1 MARLK
6 DGLLGGLS
14 GKIGDV
20 IGYIRYGK
28 AYVKMK
34 TLKPKK
40 EPSLAQLAEREKMRV
55 VNRFINSMTEFVR
68 IGFAL
73 EAADKTHSANSAAKS
88 YQMRNS
94 VSGVFPA
101 LGIDYPNVLVCKGLI
116 DPPENVSAAV
126 HANGLQFS
134 WELSDRTSVYH
145 QRSRVMLL
153 VYAPVLNKSFY
164 TLSGARI
171 IERTDFLELP
181 IAFKGQLLH
190 LYVAFHSDE
199 KRQLSNS
206 TYAGAIN
213 Y

>member
-55 VNRFINSMTEFVR
+55 VNRLINSMTEFVR

-88 YQMRNS
+88 YQMKNAVIGS
-94 VSGVFPA
+94 YSS
-101 LGIDYPNVLVCKGLI
+101 LEIDYPRVLLSKGLI
-116 DPPENVSAAV
+116 DPPENVSV
-126 HANGLQFS
+126 LVLSTGLQFS
-134 WELSDRTSVYH
+134 WELSQRTSVYH
-145 QRSRVMLL
+145 KRARVMLL
-153 VYAPVLNKSFY
+153 VYAPEINKSFY
-164 TLSGARI
+164 SLSGARI
-171 IERTDFLELP
+171 IEKTDLLELP

-190 LYVAFHSDE
+190 LYVVFHSDDR
-199 KRQLSNS
+199 KQISNS
-206 TYAGAIN
+206 TYAGTIN

>member
-68 IGFAL
+68 IGFSL

-88 YQMRNS
+88 YQMKNAMA
-94 VSGVFPA
+94 GVYPA
-101 LGIDYPNVLVCKGLI
+101 LGVDYAKVLLSKGVI
-116 DPPENVSAAV
+116 DPALNISVLGMPT
-126 HANGLQFS
+126 GIQFS
-134 WELSDRTSVYH
+134 WELSQRTSVYH
-145 QRSRVMLL
+145 KRSRVMLL
-153 VYAPVLNKSFY
+153 VYAPALNKSFY
-164 TLSGARI
+164 SLSGARI
-171 IERTDFLELP
+171 TENTDFMELP
-181 IAFKGQLLH
+181 IAFRGQLLH
-190 LYVAFHSDE
+190 MYVAFHSDD
-199 KRQLSNS
+199 KKQISNS
-206 TYAGAIN
+206 TYAGTIN

>member
-40 EPSLAQLAEREKMRV
+40 EPSLAQRTERKKMRV

-88 YQMRNS
+88 YQMKNA
-94 VSGVFPA
+94 VGGVYPA
-101 LGIDYPNVLVCKGLI
+101 LGIDYPQVLLCKGLM
-116 DPPENVSAAV
+116 DPPENVSV
-126 HANGLQFS
+126 LVMPTGLQFS
-134 WELSDRTSVYH
+134 WELSQRTSVYH
-145 QRSRVMLL
+145 KISRVMLL
-153 VYAPVLNKSFY
+153 VNAPALSKSFY
-164 TLSGARI
+164 SLSGARI
-171 IERTDFLELP
+171 MEKTDFMELP

-190 LYVAFHSDE
+190 IYVAFHSDDR
-199 KRQLSNS
+199 KQISNS
-206 TYAGAIN
+206 TYAGTIN